1 EDLLT
6 VSKFADKVKVIPFCD
21 VEPAPGLLLEFQEY
35 DRTNAEKAGGPYT
48 GGGPRE
54 VLGLAATDEMGNYIF
69 RFSRSLADIANET
82 LDVAPGETLA
92 TQIFP
97 DVIVQVL
104 GTGMAVDFETAPYYN
119 IPNVDRI
126 DLCLAYGAVHP
137 SGACAGH
144 DRVFTKIGDI
154 LVLKAALDG
163 HPNRFDN
170 GRITCRNANAPQV
183 DCAGW
188 RGDLRIYAC
197 FPQP

>member
-1 EDLLT
+1 
-6 VSKFADKVKVIPFCD
+6 
-21 VEPAPGLLLEFQEY
+21 
-35 DRTNAEKAGGPYT
+35 
-48 GGGPRE
+48 
-54 VLGLAATDEMGNYIF
+54 
-69 RFSRSLADIANET
+69 ET

-119 IPNVDRI
+119 IPNLYRI
-126 DLCLAYGAVHP
+126 DLCLPYGAVHP

-197 FPQP
+197 FPQPQNSQPVARYTTRYWRQGIDVDWRFVEEEFYLNHIPD